1 MGAVKFCCVLTISMC
16 IALSLGMLATSL
28 YINHGIF
35 KAQWDGENVCIASH
49 IRLGVERRDIY
60 RDNGSCYVSRDLQ

>member
-16 IALSLGMLATSL
+16 IVLSLGMLATSL

-35 KAQWDGENVCIASH
+35 KSQWDSENVCIAKY
-49 IRLGVERRDIY
+49 IRQGVERRDIY
-60 RDNGSCYVSRDLQ
+60 RDNGSCTLSRGDF